1 MIGYIKVISSL
12 LLVYVISLNT
22 TYENRKLKLHPGHK
36 RVFKRY
42 GTTSQYKGHGQIC
55 LTWGGINGT
64 SVVGSV
70 STRRFEYLLYLLRFS
85 SEYKYFFNRRV
96 GIVPRFGVLDGWY
109 YNSSAYDCHSLLS
122 LGVGLEWSYNGTGSN
137 SRINKTYYGGSIGV
151 LGLRGNT
158 IDTYNKKIEFE
169 LDMLGVQVRLT
180 PFKMCKPNGFY
191 MSVDFGGLDIRGLM
205 SSDPVGNGIMG
216 STMANLAV
224 NIGWGWWI

>member
-151 LGLRGNT
+151 FGLWGNT
-158 IDTYNKKIEFE
+158 IDGNSNKFTFE
-169 LDMLGVQVRLT
+169 PNKWGVQVRLT
-180 PFKMCKPNGFY
+180 PFKKCKPNGFY
-191 MSVDFGGLDIRGLM
+191 MSVDAGCVDIRGFGSNDWVRDGIIGLTI
-205 SSDPVGNGIMG
+205 GN
-216 STMANLAV
+216 MAF
-224 NIGWGWWI
+224 NIGWSWWI